1 MRYRLVCTSKW
12 KAKDVIEKYPV
23 INKYEPIIDHPY
35 PNHPEAEIL
44 SIKVNNLIDF
54 YNDIGEEIILGK
66 KYLSDDDM
74 YYLEIYDDYRE

>member
-35 PNHPEAEIL
+35 PNPEAERL

-66 KYLSDDDM
+66 KYLNDDDM

>member
-12 KAKDVIEKYPV
+12 KAKDVIKKYPV

-35 PNHPEAEIL
+35 TNPEVERL

-54 YNDIGEEIILGK
+54 YDDIGEKIILGK
-66 KYLSDDDM
+66 NYYLNDDNM